1 MVSISKLFL
10 SVFCASVGLEVS
22 AQEYFVPTQISKKCV
37 VLEEFTGA
45 KCPNCPDGHKR
56 SDQLKQQY
64 KDRYIAVN
72 IHQGSFANPSPG
84 IPSSNYTTPFGDA
97 LADAFGV
104 GGYPMGAVSR
114 TKFPGQS
121 NISTGRENWAEFVSK
136 TVTETACVNL
146 AAKSYLNWPTRE
158 LTCIVQGYYSSD
170 SKEKTNYLNVA
181 ILQNNVIGQQQG
193 IGYYPEMSAGD
204 NKYRHNHM
212 LRHFLTGQW
221 GIPISKTQSGT
232 YFSDTLR
239 YTLPMDYKDVPL
251 EMGNIDIVAYLT
263 ETKNNILN
271 ACESSIDY
279 QGLVSSARLLSAKQA
294 EIQNCQGMGAV
305 EVKIKNNGEGRI
317 NAVSFDYIYNNKTY
331 SCTWNHRHIMP
342 GASDTMVLSSFPM
355 VEGVTDV
362 KVQITAVNGEAVSA
376 TLPLDSLKTIAIMAK
391 KVGRSAGTKF
401 LKLELNLDQYASEVS
416 WQLLNGDGAVIAK
429 KAYTEDLPKEGTKK
443 YTEMVPIK
451 SADCYLFEIFDKGKD
466 GIHTNFGSGYYKIYD
481 DQDILLAESD
491 GKYTDKDYQVFS
503 LGSVAN
509 EIEKNAW
516 SNKMKVY
523 PNPTKGGIL
532 CTLTLEKSA
541 SIQLSLFD
549 LSGRKVESLVDK
561 VYPAGTHEIA
571 FDLSNLIP
579 SMYILYMQSGQE
591 IQTQK
596 INIIK

>member
-1 MVSISKLFL
+1 
-10 SVFCASVGLEVS
+10 
-22 AQEYFVPTQISKKCV
+22 PTQISKKCV

-204 NKYRHNHM
+204 NKYKHNHM

-221 GIPISKTQSGT
+221 GMPISKTQSGT
-232 YFSDTLR
+232 YFSDTLK
-239 YTLPMDYKDVPL
+239 YTIPRDYKGIPL
-251 EMGNIDIVAYLT
+251 RMGNIDIVAYVT
-263 ETKNNILN
+263 ESKTNILN

-279 QGLVSSARLLSAKQA
+279 EGLVSCPRLLSAKQA
-294 EIQNCQGMGAV
+294 AIQNCQGLGAL
-305 EVKIKNNGEGRI
+305 EVAVKNNGEGRI
-317 NAVSFDYIYNNKTY
+317 NTVSFDYTYNNETY

-342 GASDTMVLSSFPM
+342 EASDTLVLSSFPM
-355 VEGVTDV
+355 VDGVTDV
-362 KVQITAVNGEAVSA
+362 SVQITAINGDTIPA
-376 TLPLDSLKTIAIMAK
+376 TVPLDSLKAFAKMTK
-391 KVGRSAGTKF
+391 KVGRTEMTRS

-416 WQLLNGDGAVIAK
+416 WQLMDGAGTVIAQK
-429 KAYTEDLPKEGTKK
+429 EYTNDLPKEGTKK
-443 YTEMVPIK
+443 YIEIIPIENT
-451 SADCYLFEIFDKGKD
+451 DCYLFEIFDKGKD
-466 GIHTNFGSGYYKIYD
+466 GINTNFGAGYYKIYD
-481 DQDILLAESD
+481 DKNSLLAESD
-491 GKYTDKDYQVFS
+491 GKYTNKDYQVLS
-503 LGSVAN
+503 LGSVGN
-509 EIEKNAW
+509 ETIESALPNT
-516 SNKMKVY
+516 MRVY
-523 PNPTKGGIL
+523 PNPTKGLAL
-532 CTLTLEKSA
+532 CTLKLEKS
-541 SIQLSLFD
+541 SPIQLSLFD
-549 LSGRKVESLVDK
+549 LSGRRVQVIADK
-561 VYPAGTHEIA
+561 VYPSGTHEIKI
-571 FDLSNLIP
+571 DLSSLAQAT
-579 SMYILYMQSGQE
+579 YILYMQSAQGV
-591 IQTQK
+591 QTQK
-596 INIIK
+596 INNIK